1 MRAATMLEL
10 SPPVTATRASARA
23 TPACSSTS
31 RSKAMPSTVCPR
43 KRSPSRS
50 NARGS
55 LSTTETVSPRSAMSI
70 ARPAPTRPEPMIT
83 TLTNAPHRRLAT
95 SRGHL
100 LLGWLVGHEPVAHA
114 RLGHDDR
121 GRGGVVELLAQ
132 VRHVD
137 AQVLRLALVAG
148 PPDLFEQ
155 EAVGAEP
162 PGVGGQHLHQPV
174 FDAGEV
180 HGLAVPADQLGV
192 EVDADVAGLH
202 DVRARQG
209 ALGLL
214 AVPERDLDPCEELS
228 HAERL
233 GHVVVG
239 AELEGGDLV
248 ALG

>member
-1 MRAATMLEL
+1 MLEL

-55 LSTTETVSPRSAMSI
+55 LSTTETVSPRSAMAI

-132 VRHVD
+132 VRHGD
-137 AQVLRLALVAG
+137 ALLLRLALVAG
-148 PPDLFEQ
+148 PPGLPSRKRWLQ
-155 EAVGAEP
+155 SRP
-162 PGVGGQHLHQPV
+162 
-174 FDAGEV
+174 
-180 HGLAVPADQLGV
+180 GLAG
-192 EVDADVAGLH
+192 
-202 DVRARQG
+202 R
-209 ALGLL
+209 
-214 AVPERDLDPCEELS
+214 
-228 HAERL
+228 
-233 GHVVVG
+233 
-239 AELEGGDLV
+239 
-248 ALG
+248 